1 MNENDDSYDEE
12 ALLEDNYPLSETGIA
27 TLISGMIYAMTN
39 PAQLSNIYTLPQ
51 VFAPDWIFTTAGGLA
66 SGFLNS
72 DENQLPIADKA
83 LLVLQYAIDRTP
95 LNEFTM
101 DVLDFCTKDSS
112 TDRMGLFQIF
122 QVMTSFAATC
132 SSANHRF
139 YCFQALDRLVQ
150 ACEDD
155 VKMYLLEQLVSPKC
169 PYESMRAAAVNLV
182 KGTVERAFVKLNR
195 ARAENAERIRAGSSG
210 ISQIKSPFTSP
221 LLLKTF
227 GPSILRFDTQAFEQ
241 NPLKNEGAWQD
252 KYDLFMH
259 ALNFYLFLLMQ
270 DTREDDLTEVW
281 LSSNVQET
289 HDEFIEPLLERVQEL
304 KEDYIQR
311 LAEVE
316 LAQDGAFGDDDE
328 MDIPMHKIKDKNG
341 VVNFDIDMESGDE
354 DGGSDDDDPEK
365 MKNGRPKDT
374 AVELN
379 QKMMRLEIMDDLL
392 ERIQELTAPLMRGH

>member
-1 MNENDDSYDEE
+1 MRDLCAKCHLSIENLLVWKPTPVFSTGMNENDDSYDEE

-27 TLISGMIYAMTN
+27 TLISGMIHAMTN
-39 PAQLSNIYTLPQ
+39 PAQLPNTYPSNWANFCVRFSPSPHSGGMTFKGDEGKGPEGGRNPNGLDPRARDTLPQ

-95 LNEFTM
+95 LDEFTM
-101 DVLDFCTKDSS
+101 EVLDFCTKDSS

-195 ARAENAERIRAGSSG
+195 ARADRHRLLYNG
-210 ISQIKSPFTSP
+210 SP
-221 LLLKTF
+221 LQV
-227 GPSILRFDTQAFEQ
+227 LR
-241 NPLKNEGAWQD
+241 
-252 KYDLFMH
+252 
-259 ALNFYLFLLMQ
+259 
-270 DTREDDLTEVW
+270 
-281 LSSNVQET
+281 
-289 HDEFIEPLLERVQEL
+289 
-304 KEDYIQR
+304 
-311 LAEVE
+311 
-316 LAQDGAFGDDDE
+316 
-328 MDIPMHKIKDKNG
+328 
-341 VVNFDIDMESGDE
+341 
-354 DGGSDDDDPEK
+354 
-365 MKNGRPKDT
+365 
-374 AVELN
+374 
-379 QKMMRLEIMDDLL
+379 
-392 ERIQELTAPLMRGH
+392 